1 MGLLIASQYSFAMAR
16 GEYRKTIDNTG
27 EKSSVLDGRQKTKVI
42 EKVYEV
48 EADVDDSTPK
58 DIQVLEQQIK
68 DKTEK

>member
-1 MGLLIASQYSFAMAR
+1 
-16 GEYRKTIDNTG
+16 
-27 EKSSVLDGRQKTKVI
+27 
-42 EKVYEV
+42 VYEV